1 MVHMVDHM
9 VNPPATSKALADNIL
24 RIVKDDGRNIEWL
37 ARKARIPSRTLR
49 AQLTVRT
56 NCLTAHTV
64 HVIASALGRSVAE
77 LVA

>member
-1 MVHMVDHM
+1 M
-9 VNPPATSKALADNIL
+9 VNLPTTSQALAANIL

-37 ARKARIPSRTLR
+37 ARRASIPPRTLR

-64 HVIASALGRSVAE
+64 HVIAGVLGRSVAE